1 MSPPLTTTPPTQGLA
16 PKADGD
22 SDKSGFSPKAPKSP
36 KSSKSPKG
44 PEADDYASRDEKGR
58 STKNCAML
66 VGLAAVVANVV
77 MVLWTLYQHWNSPST
92 SWRLVRAIIWLEFNF
107 TALIFT
113 VTYSMVGRVPEHV
126 PACMGLRMEGRSFSP
141 PHLRIPAPTPSHSFH
156 RISGVRIFGR
166 GQVWSV

>member
-1 MSPPLTTTPPTQGLA
+1 MPGEASPPLTTTPPTQGLA

-44 PEADDYASRDEKGR
+44 PEADDYASSDEKGR

-77 MVLWTLYQHWNSPST
+77 MVLWTLFQHRNSPSIW
-92 SWRLVRAIIWLEFNF
+92 WRLLWLEVKTTTFMF
-107 TALIFT
+107 TTIFS
-113 VTYSMVGRVPEHV
+113 VVSRVPER
-126 PACMGLRMEGRSFSP
+126 A
-141 PHLRIPAPTPSHSFH
+141 
-156 RISGVRIFGR
+156 
-166 GQVWSV
+166 